1 MFFQIYALKKSDI
14 LLYLLMIG
22 LKSKIHRLVLP
33 LVHYKSNGK
42 PQNYKPFNPV
52 EHGLPSD
59 FVLTNYTKMKG

>member
-1 MFFQIYALKKSDI
+1 
-14 LLYLLMIG
+14 MIG
-22 LKSKIHRLVLP
+22 LKSKINRLVLP